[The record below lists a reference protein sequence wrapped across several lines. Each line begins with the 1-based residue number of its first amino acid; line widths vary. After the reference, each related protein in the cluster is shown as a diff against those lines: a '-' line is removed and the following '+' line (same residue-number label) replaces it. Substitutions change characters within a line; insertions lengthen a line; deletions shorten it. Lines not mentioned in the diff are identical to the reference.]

1 MILIPC
7 VIERYIIENDLRGF
21 IDEYGKKIISSVY
34 ANAMF
39 LMVGLQ

>member
-1 MILIPC
+1 MSDNLDFLC
-7 VIERYIIENDLRGF
+7 HIERYIIENDLRGF

-39 LMVGLQ
+39 F